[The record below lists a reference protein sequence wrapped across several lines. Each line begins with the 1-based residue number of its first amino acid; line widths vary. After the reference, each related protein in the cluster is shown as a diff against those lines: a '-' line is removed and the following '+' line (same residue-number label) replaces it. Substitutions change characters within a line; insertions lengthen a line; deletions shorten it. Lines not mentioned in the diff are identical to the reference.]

1 MFIRSER
8 LFLRPSWPED
18 WSELLAA
25 IADEGVVRNLA
36 MAPWP
41 YKAED
46 AQDFARREQVP
57 LLPNF
62 LITLPGA
69 HGARLIGSVG
79 LSRKQDEIELG
90 YWIARSHWGQGF
102 ASEAA
107 RAVLRLADALG
118 HRCIRAYHFADNPA
132 SGRVLEKVGFRRTA
146 AETHRFSRGRGREAR
161 AVSFVRD
168 AGGNCDQEGGN
179 RLMRAA

>member
-18 WSELLAA
+18 WSDLFAA
-25 IADEGVVRNLA
+25 IADEGVIRNLA

-41 YKAED
+41 YTPED
-46 AQDFARREQVP
+46 AKDFARREQER

-69 HGARLIGSVG
+69 NGAELIGSIG
-79 LSRKQDEIELG
+79 LARKPDEVELG
-90 YWIARSHWGQGF
+90 YWIARSHWHQGY

-118 HRCIRAYHFADNPA
+118 HRRVIAHHFADNPA
-132 SGRVLEKVGFRRTA
+132 SGRVLEKVGFRRTGH
-146 AETHRFSRGRGREAR
+146 AEQRFSKGRGQTALS
-161 AVSFVRD
+161 VGLVRD
-168 AGGNCDQEGGN
+168 AESNCDQDDGQ
-179 RLMRAA
+179 LMRAA